1 VSNFHP
7 SSVCV
12 IVIQKITQYFLT
24 FANPIFISWYVFDS
38 MAVGQLTTRMRE
50 SVKRLSIIK
59 KPSVSFL
66 SFRSSVKEEEEGGAD
81 EENGSI
87 P

>member
-1 VSNFHP
+1 
-7 SSVCV
+7 
-12 IVIQKITQYFLT
+12 
-24 FANPIFISWYVFDS
+24 

-66 SFRSSVKEEEEGGAD
+66 SFRSSVKEENEGGAD

>member
-1 VSNFHP
+1 
-7 SSVCV
+7 
-12 IVIQKITQYFLT
+12 
-24 FANPIFISWYVFDS
+24 

>member
-1 VSNFHP
+1 M
-7 SSVCV
+7 CV
-12 IVIQKITQYFLT
+12 ILTHIEYSLKTLTYFCQ
-24 FANPIFISWYVFDS
+24 FHISWYVFDS

-59 KPSVSFL
+59 KPSVSFM
-66 SFRSSVKEEEEGGAD
+66 SFRSSVKEDEEGAD
-81 EENGSI
+81 EENGNI

>member
-1 VSNFHP
+1 MCNRHTKHHSIFPHF
-7 SSVCV
+7 CQLH
-12 IVIQKITQYFLT
+12 IYF
-24 FANPIFISWYVFDS
+24 SWYVFDS

-66 SFRSSVKEEEEGGAD
+66 SFRSSVKEENEGGAD